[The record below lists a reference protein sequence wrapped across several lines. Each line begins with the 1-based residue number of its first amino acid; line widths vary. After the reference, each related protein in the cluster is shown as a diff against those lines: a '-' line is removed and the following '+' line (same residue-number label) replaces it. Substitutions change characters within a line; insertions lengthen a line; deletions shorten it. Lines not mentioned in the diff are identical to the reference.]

1 MEALDVGIMQDREEG
16 EEEKGVAE
24 TDEAEEEGHV
34 KLEGR
39 GTDGAVFEG
48 DGVGAIDDG
57 RQEGEGVTEEELR
70 GGFGGEGVCDG
81 GVVSAGGRRRCV
93 GGGLPRGGEV
103 SVGDEEDAGE
113 GGEDAQE
120 FADGEFLCPRA
131 GADEEGPDGGGG
143 GEDRG

>member
-1 MEALDVGIMQDREEG
+1 MGVVQDREEW

-24 TDEAEEEGHV
+24 ADEAEEEGHV

-39 GTDGAVFEG
+39 GTDGAAFES
-48 DGVGAIDDG
+48 DGVGAVDDG
-57 RQEGEGVTEEELR
+57 GEEGEGVAEEELG

-81 GVVSAGGRRRCV
+81 GVVSAGGGRICV
-93 GGGLPRGGEV
+93 GGGLGKVG
-103 SVGDEEDAGE
+103 VGDQEDAGE
-113 GGEDAQE
+113 GGEDAEE
-120 FADGEFLCPRA
+120 FAECEFLCPRA